1 MPNTSKIIKDIA
13 KLMDRLEKAMN
24 PMTMM
29 TVELFNLSGKRDA
42 PPADT
47 VKFLKYHKG
56 IKVSL
61 KLAQEHFAS
70 ITRLN
75 LQLGKIVDSAKVRV
89 LYKKAN
95 AAWGDTQKRL
105 ALIQI
110 SLETLEGLF
119 KLLKPP
125 VPVRPGN

>member
-1 MPNTSKIIKDIA
+1 MPNTTKIRKDIE
-13 KLMDRLEKAMN
+13 KLMGRLEKAIN
-24 PMTMM
+24 PMNTM
-29 TVELFNLSGKRDA
+29 TIELFHLSGTRDA
-42 PPADT
+42 PPGDT

-56 IKVSL
+56 IKLSL

-95 AAWGDTQKRL
+95 AAWSDTQKRL
-105 ALIQI
+105 ALIEI